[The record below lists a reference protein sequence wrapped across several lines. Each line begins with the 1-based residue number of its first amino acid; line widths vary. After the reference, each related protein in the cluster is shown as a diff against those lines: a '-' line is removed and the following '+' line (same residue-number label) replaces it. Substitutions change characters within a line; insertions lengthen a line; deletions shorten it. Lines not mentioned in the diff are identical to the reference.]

1 MIYINVR
8 NVFINK
14 LVHRVIFRPVASFFL
29 ENHTFLSGIAQYLLK
44 KKKSKLS
51 LLFPWRKSHK
61 WCVSLRIIFLA
72 NEKPYDE
79 NIGR

>member
-44 KKKSKLS
+44 KKNPSS
-51 LLFPWRKSHK
+51 PYF
-61 WCVSLRIIFLA
+61 FLEGKVINGVLA
-72 NEKPYDE
+72 
-79 NIGR
+79 